1 MLASVIVPFYN
12 KIELVHQRMFEFNQY
27 LPQEDIEIILVNDG
41 STEDG
46 IDGIVGFWQK
56 SVKKHTIRYIKNEKN
71 LGFGG
76 AMNKGASKA
85 NGDILVFYSDDVV
98 ANGDFIYEIGYLLA
112 GEDRV
117 LVGGEL
123 LDFDTGWN
131 KFNGRVVPYL
141 NGWLLACTR
150 TAWSELGGFDLR
162 YSPTD
167 FEDVDLSM
175 TAVQKGFRLE
185 PLRRNH
191 LHHLGG
197 QTAGYGPERQ
207 ARTVRHQK
215 LFAKKWWKELGYPKE
230 PE

>member
-1 MLASVIVPFYN
+1 MLASLIVPFYN
-12 KIELVHQRMFEFNQY
+12 KIQLVHQRMFEFNQY

-56 SVKKHTIRYIKNEKN
+56 SVGKHRIPYLKNKKNM
-71 LGFGG
+71 GFGYS
-76 AMNKGASKA
+76 MNYGASKA

-150 TAWSELGGFDLR
+150 TAWGELGGFDPR
-162 YSPTD
+162 YGISD
-167 FEDVDLSM
+167 AEDIDLCM

-191 LHHLGG
+191 LFHMGG
-197 QTAGYGPERQ
+197 QTAGYGPEREK
-207 ARTVRHQK
+207 RTRENLK
-215 LFAKKWWKELGYPKE
+215 KFEKKWWKELGYPKE